1 MREHAEL
8 RSALELNSVP
18 DHTTLYRFLPR
29 LDPADVAR
37 VLNEIVRRMPGMWR
51 SPATV
56 AVDATRLAQ
65 AAVSTAISSVV

>member
-1 MREHAEL
+1 M
-8 RSALELNSVP
+8 
-18 DHTTLYRFLPR
+18 YRFLPR

-37 VLNEIVRRMPGMWR
+37 VLNEIVRRMPGRWR